1 MKNILNKI
9 NNFLNI
15 LNEKHIGEITANC
28 AYYTLL
34 AFIPLLMLILT
45 LTKYFG
51 IEPLTLSNVISRLFL
66 SNKISG
72 SAIEIVQEVYSK
84 SFGTITISAIFVLWS
99 AGKGFFALC
108 KGLHTAYDVANK
120 KFVYYRIKAT
130 ICTII
135 FIALII
141 SMLLLVVFG
150 NSINIVLQER
160 FNIFSKI
167 INLILKSKILISV
180 ILLFVVF
187 ILVYKFIPKNKY
199 KIKEHIPG
207 AIFASISCT
216 AISIF
221 YSIYVDVY
229 TGFSLMYGS
238 LTIIVL
244 AMMWVYACMYCI
256 LVGAVINK
264 YLIDTKQSN

>member
-15 LNEKHIGEITANC
+15 LNEKHIGELTANC

-34 AFIPLLMLILT
+34 SFIPLLMLILT

-51 IEPLTLSNVISRLFL
+51 IEQTTLSEIIYKLFQ
-66 SNKISG
+66 SNRISG
-72 SAIEIVQEVYSK
+72 SAISIVQEVYSK
-84 SFGTITISAIFVLWS
+84 SLGTITVSALFVLWS
-99 AGKGFFALC
+99 AGKGFLALC
-108 KGLHTAYDVANK
+108 KGLNVAYDLKDK

-130 ICTII
+130 VCTVI
-135 FIALII
+135 FILLIV
-141 SMLLLVVFG
+141 STLLLVVFG
-150 NSINIVLQER
+150 NSINTVLQEK

-167 INLILKSKILISV
+167 INLILKNKVFISV
-180 ILLFVVF
+180 IVLFGVF
-187 ILVYKFIPKNKY
+187 IMVYKFIPKNKY
-199 KIKEHIPG
+199 KMKRHIPG

-216 AISIF
+216 GISIF
-221 YSIYVDVY
+221 YSIYVDMY

-256 LVGAVINK
+256 LTGATINK
-264 YLIDTKQSN
+264 YLIDKNKA

>member
-15 LNEKHIGEITANC
+15 LNEKHIGELTANC

-34 AFIPLLMLILT
+34 SFIPLLMLILT

-51 IEPLTLSNVISRLFL
+51 IEQATLSEIIYKLFQ

-72 SAIEIVQEVYSK
+72 SAIGIVQEVYSK
-84 SFGTITISAIFVLWS
+84 SLGTITISAIFVLWS

-108 KGLHTAYDVANK
+108 KGLHVAYDAQDK
-120 KFVYYRIKAT
+120 KFVYYRIRAT

-135 FIALII
+135 FIALIV

-150 NSINIVLQER
+150 NSINTVLQEK
-160 FNIFSKI
+160 FNIFSQL
-167 INLILKSKILISV
+167 INLILKSKILISTV
-180 ILLFVVF
+180 LLFVVF
-187 ILVYKFIPKNKY
+187 ILMYKFIPKNKY
-199 KIKEHIPG
+199 KIKQHIPG

-221 YSIYVDVY
+221 YSIYVDMY

-256 LVGAVINK
+256 LTGAVINK
-264 YLIDTKQSN
+264 YLINQKK